1 MNYKQVDV
9 LVSRISVHVLER
21 WLRVG
26 VGGQKGEGCA
36 GKGSGTKLVYDNKID
51 RGTDR
56 CTVGA
61 VK

>member
-26 VGGQKGEGCA
+26 VGGQRGEG
-36 GKGSGTKLVYDNKID
+36 GSDEQIFE
-51 RGTDR
+51 
-56 CTVGA
+56 
-61 VK
+61 